1 VTDDRKKDAF
11 VSVAHAVTD
20 VAAAGAPVPARIAHF
35 RITGALGQGGM
46 GVVYRAEDE
55 TLRRTV
61 ALKLLPDAAG
71 SEERRQRFLREARSA
86 AAITHPNVATVYQ
99 VGEADGR
106 VYIAM
111 ELVDGENLRERMRRG
126 RLDLAT
132 ARDLATQIA
141 RGLAAAHDKGIVHR
155 DLKPENVM
163 IGRSGVVKLLDFGLA
178 KAGVE
183 TPAAGMAQA
192 ALART
197 ATVVTSDAS
206 RVMGTPEYMSPE
218 QATGE
223 PLDVRSDVFS
233 FGIVLYEMLAG
244 ARPFDRATTGGVLVA
259 VARDAPPPLRD
270 RAPDVDLATE
280 QVVARCL
287 AKAPGERFRSA
298 GELVAALSDP
308 TSPRATTVSR
318 TDVAPLTH
326 SGTVAR
332 PTSTRAAMLA
342 LALVCVAGAGALA
355 IASRSAAPAGAPV
368 APATAAPSAP
378 ASAPAASAA
387 PSDGIS
393 RSSSSEA
400 QRYYDEAMRS
410 FHDGTGQTVPLL
422 QSAVK
427 ADPGFGAAYL
437 WLWWLSN
444 TIYGTEVAEHS
455 DEYHRRLVAL
465 QAALTPRERA
475 LLDALEQPDGKS
487 EGDKLDAYLAQY
499 PDDDLGWTMRG
510 TLDRT
515 LATNDRSLPLH
526 PTLVPLL
533 VQKANRLVWASR
545 DDEAAAVL
553 GHCLEISPYST
564 ACLFSR
570 STWRDDRGKCVEAEE
585 DLRRWLELQP
595 DSRTARL
602 TLAGVLAAEGTPA
615 AALREVLAG
624 TTYSTGGTGAVVE
637 ALVPM
642 FDGDLVEVERVAT
655 AASTK
660 LPSSA
665 TESEHF
671 EAASTLVDA
680 YSESGD
686 PHAAARVATDY
697 LARRAAWQSLS
708 PTMMVIMTAVA
719 ARGGRVD
726 ASVANRRREEA
737 FQAFLAQKAE
747 PGVAWVRAY
756 AQSSDTPDE
765 ARAAVARLDS
775 LQATL
780 PSPST
785 AAAARTL
792 FLAGRTTEARPLLE
806 QQALSCSS
814 TLLDTRDWVR
824 SHLYLGELD
833 EQAGNRTSACAHYA
847 KVLARW
853 GHAKPRSV
861 TADEARAHAAKL
873 GCSAP

>member
-1 VTDDRKKDAF
+1 LTDEGNSDASGSLPNAITA
-11 VSVAHAVTD
+11 VADASVRPLTR
-20 VAAAGAPVPARIAHF
+20 VAQF
-35 RITGALGQGGM
+35 RITSQLGQGGM

-61 ALKLLPDAAG
+61 ALKLLPDAG
-71 SEERRQRFLREARSA
+71 GDEERRQRFLREARSA
-86 AAITHPNVATVYQ
+86 AAISHPNVATIYQ
-99 VGEADGR
+99 VGEAEGR

-163 IGRSGVVKLLDFGLA
+163 IARSGVVKLLDFGLA

-183 TPAAGMAQA
+183 TPAAGMAQV

-197 ATVVTSDAS
+197 ATVVTSDS
-206 RVMGTPEYMSPE
+206 GRVMGTPEYMSPE
-218 QATGE
+218 QAMGE

-270 RAPDVDLATE
+270 RAPEVDVATE

-287 AKAPGERFRSA
+287 AKAPGERFRS
-298 GELVAALSDP
+298 GSELLTALSDP

-318 TDVAPLTH
+318 TEVAPLTR
-326 SGTVAR
+326 SGSV
-332 PTSTRAAMLA
+332 PRAAPARLA
-342 LALVCVAGAGALA
+342 LLSIVLVSVAGAAVWGL
-355 IASRSAAPAGAPV
+355 ASRPV
-368 APATAAPSAP
+368 APAVGRAGTAS
-378 ASAPAASAA
+378 ASAA
-387 PSDGIS
+387 PSALASGPVVGASSAGIS
-393 RSSSSEA
+393 GSSSSEA

-410 FHDGTGQTVPLL
+410 FHDGTGQAVPLL

-465 QAALTPRERA
+465 QSALTPRERA
-475 LLDALEQPDGKS
+475 LLDALEQPDSRS
-487 EGDKLDAYLAQY
+487 ESDKLDAYLAQF

-510 TLDRT
+510 TLDHT

-570 STWRDDRGKCVEAEE
+570 STWRDDRGKCAEAEE

-595 DSRTARL
+595 DSRNARL
-602 TLAGVLAAEGTPA
+602 TFAGVLAAQGTPA

-624 TTYSTGGTGAVVE
+624 TKYSTESAGAMVE

-642 FDGDLVEVERVAT
+642 FVGDLVEVERIAT
-655 AASTK
+655 TASAK
-660 LPSSA
+660 LPANA

-671 EAASTLVDA
+671 EAAGTLVDA

-686 PHAAARVATDY
+686 LPAAARVASDY
-697 LARRAAWQSLS
+697 LTRRAAWPSLS
-708 PTMMVIMTAVA
+708 PTLMVIMTAVA
-719 ARGGRVD
+719 ARGGRVE
-726 ASVANRRREEA
+726 ASLASRRREEA
-737 FQAFLAQKAE
+737 FQAFVAQKAE
-747 PGVAWVRAY
+747 PGIAWTRAY
-756 AQSSDTPDE
+756 AQSAETPDE
-765 ARAAVARLDS
+765 ARAAVAKLDAVH
-775 LQATL
+775 ATL
-780 PSPST
+780 PSPPT
-785 AAAARTL
+785 AAATRTL
-792 FLAGRTTEARPLLE
+792 FLAGRTSEARPLLE

-833 EQAGNRTSACAHYA
+833 EQAGNKSSACDHFA

-861 TADEARAHAAKL
+861 SADEARAHVTKL
-873 GCSAP
+873 GCGS